1 MDTTLLMKKA
11 LAEAQLSVMLFT
23 DYFGPSSYK
32 HLAVTQQT
40 AFTYGQAWPGVVWLP
55 ISYFFDSTVR
65 HQLGMDDPRGYFK
78 TVGPH
83 EVAHQWWGH
92 TVGFHSYRDQ
102 WISEGFA
109 EMAASLFIQMIQK
122 KPQEFIKFWDDQS
135 WLLTEKNKE
144 GFRPIDAGPVT
155 LGYRLATTK
164 SGFDIPRRL
173 IYPKGGYILHMVR
186 MMMWSPQT
194 GDDAFKVT
202 LKDFV
207 RTYAN
212 RAATTED
219 FKKTVEKH
227 MTSQM
232 NVRGDGKMDWFFD
245 EYVYGTALP
254 TYRLEHSFSE
264 APEGPVLSVKVRQS
278 NVDDKFTMIVP
289 LYLELASGKVFRLGS
304 AAMTGNATLEQKVP
318 LRGLPEKPK
327 RAMLN
332 YFNDVLCTMEK

>member
-1 MDTTLLMKKA
+1 M
-11 LAEAQLSVMLFT
+11 
-23 DYFGPSSYK
+23 
-32 HLAVTQQT
+32 TQQT
-40 AFTYGQAWPGVVWLP
+40 AFNYGQAWPGVVWLP
-55 ISYFFDSTVR
+55 ISYFFDTTVR
-65 HQLGMDDPRGYFK
+65 RQLGMIDPRGYFK

-109 EMAASLFIQMIQK
+109 ELSASLYIQMIQK
-122 KPQEFIKFWDDQS
+122 KPQEFIKFWDDQN
-135 WLLTEKNKE
+135 WLLTQKNKE

-164 SGFDIPRRL
+164 SGFDIPTRL
-173 IYPKGGYILHMVR
+173 IYPKGGYILHMIR

-194 GDDAFKVT
+194 GDDTFKNM

-219 FKKTVEKH
+219 FKKMAEKY
-227 MTSQM
+227 MTPEM
-232 NVRGDGKMDWFFD
+232 NLRGDGKMDWFFD
-245 EYVYGTALP
+245 EYVYGTSLP
-254 TYRLEHSFSE
+254 TYRFEHSFSQSS
-264 APEGPVLSVKVRQS
+264 EGPVLNLKVRQS
-278 NVDDKFTMIVP
+278 NVDDKFSMIVP
-289 LYLELASGKVFRLGS
+289 LYLELAGGKVFRLGS
-304 AAMTGNATLEQKVP
+304 TAMAGNTTFEQKIP